1 MRQSH
6 KSAIVALTVACTVS
20 LFTFALTSAASPVGT
35 LKTQQS
41 SFHGPS
47 VELELCGTVIGI
59 DFGDEEFS
67 VGLMDLEGQL
77 ELIPNEHGRN
87 HTASFVRVTEF
98 PDGTREVLIGPD
110 AVTRPM
116 DERSVELKRLRGA
129 EVKRWYEKYGHERN
143 SSVPVPDHMFQF
155 EPNMAYGLGQHESIE
170 AGSLFGT
177 GRRMPRQPY
186 LFTDNDF
193 IIIGEEWEE
202 TTPRRSFGN
211 HNMTSQCERTPAE
224 MDWFN
229 ERKKKVFERRQTVAT
244 LLMGR
249 AKEMAETRLSEKVKH
264 AVITTASFMA
274 KTHPQPET
282 NVDAAIRAGL
292 QPVRILDQSEAA
304 VLAYEPLISQ
314 AELAEHGRPQTIV
327 MYYLNTLTE
336 GISVFESYRV
346 KSEQFLRLK
355 TVAKYHFYQSIPRR
369 LHRALAERLFDKYS
383 QGQYFTSDEPTRDYM
398 EIPEATT
405 HPLDKNDALSY
416 LNAEINHHGNRQA
429 RYWERSSG
437 DTQERFYVSNY
448 DYVLFSR
455 REWWDFERAFLKTHF
470 TRMLDRAYVKSDVK
484 AEQRPAKIDHF
495 LIVDESQYRKTSTSI
510 MQEVLGGGAKELS
523 DPAIEPKFAVAHGV
537 ARLAEYLTKNYS
549 RESCK

>member
-67 VGLMDLEGQL
+67 VGLMNLEGQL

-98 PDGTREVLIGPD
+98 PDGTREVLIGSD

-116 DERSVELKRLRGA
+116 DERSVELEKLRGT
-129 EVKRWYEKYGHERN
+129 EY
-143 SSVPVPDHMFQF
+143 
-155 EPNMAYGLGQHESIE
+155 ESIE

-193 IIIGEEWEE
+193 IMIGEEWEE

-229 ERKKKVFERRQTVAT
+229 ERKKKVFERRQTIAT

-523 DPAIEPKFAVAHGV
+523 DPAIEPKLAVAHGV